1 MKETSIFNTTIR
13 AVNIGARLLGE
24 ALQQQKTD
32 VVMLNWHPPKEVK
45 LSPEILKI
53 QKKME

>member
-1 MKETSIFNTTIR
+1 MKKTGIIFDPIR

-24 ALQQQKTD
+24 ALESQKAD
-32 VVMLNWHPPKEVK
+32 VVMIDWHPPKEVK

-53 QKKME
+53 LEKME

>member
-1 MKETSIFNTTIR
+1 MKETEIFFEPIR

-24 ALQQQKTD
+24 ALESLKTD
-32 VVMLNWHPPKEVK
+32 VVMIDWHPPKEVN

-53 QKKME
+53 LKKME